1 MLFLGVCDYR
11 ENEFNNVNKHKWRC
25 KAHFDQSNHSNY
37 MQNQDTLSVIDNNI
51 SCSTDL
57 ISFVCGKQWKRFKGL
72 KAHQRSCKTI
82 KSFDK
87 EMILMILIPKIS
99 MKTI

>member
-11 ENEFNNVNKHKWRC
+11 ENEFNNVNKHEWRC
-25 KAHFDQSNHSNY
+25 KTHFDQSNHSNY
-37 MQNQDTLSVIDNNI
+37 IQNQDTLSVIDNNI

-57 ISFVCGKQWKRFKGL
+57 ISFVCGKQWKGFKGL
-72 KAHQRSCKTI
+72 KAHHRSCKTI

-87 EMILMILIPKIS
+87 EMVLMILIPKIS